1 MRAGVRASSAT
12 IVTMLAISLAAACAG
27 RPRPLDDPD
36 RWRSGECLARYTLE
50 HEGSPLAEL
59 RELGGWRDDVQD
71 RFPAAVIDPAQQRP
85 VTTTAGILLDGRPIA
100 WFSPLLDA
108 VVLDGAAFAPL
119 RRADATRI
127 DAGPPQ
133 VVGRAVAR
141 ARTALGDRTLLEL
154 LLRIEAIMTYWHV
167 GADVCLTAEQAAGG
181 AYRAELRGV
190 HHTLEPRRVLGP
202 RASETRLAFAV
213 EIDPEGEITVLPRP
227 ISPSERRE

>member
-1 MRAGVRASSAT
+1 MGVRASWAA
-12 IVTMLAISLAAACAG
+12 IVAICLAAACAG

-36 RWRSGECLARYTLE
+36 RWRTGECVARYTLE

-85 VTTTAGILLDGRPIA
+85 VTTAAGIRLDGRPIA
-100 WFSPLLDA
+100 WFSPLLDV

-119 RRADATRI
+119 RRADATSV
-127 DAGPPQ
+127 DADAPQ

-141 ARTALGDRTLLEL
+141 AREELGDRTLLEL
-154 LLRIEAIMTYWHV
+154 LLRIEVITTYWHL
-167 GADVCLTAEQAAGG
+167 GADVCLTAEQARGG

-190 HHTLEPRRVLGP
+190 HHALVPPRVFGP
-202 RASETRLAFAV
+202 RTSETRFAFAV
-213 EIDPEGEITVLPRP
+213 EIDPEGEITVLHRP
-227 ISPSERRE
+227 IPPSERRE